1 MKIFFIPENL
11 SMKILQIRVATAVTI
26 ITNIV
31 TCTKKKKK
39 KAYNFSEGNFPF
51 SLSALIHLTVTQ

>member
-39 KAYNFSEGNFPF
+39 AYNFSEGNFPF

>member
-11 SMKILQIRVATAVTI
+11 SLKILQIRVATAVTI

-31 TCTKKKKK
+31 TCRKKK